1 MIRSRDDAST
11 AEGFNTDTQPRRAE
25 LPFDKK
31 KTKTY
36 VAYIYGT
43 RDSIYS
49 IFYFYCR
56 HKFSLRTPIYM
67 RVRIYDLSNS
77 AKREGAKREREYSV
91 FDVLN
96 VDA

>member
-1 MIRSRDDAST
+1 
-11 AEGFNTDTQPRRAE
+11 
-25 LPFDKK
+25 
-31 KTKTY
+31 
-36 VAYIYGT
+36 
-43 RDSIYS
+43 
-49 IFYFYCR
+49 
-56 HKFSLRTPIYM
+56 M